1 MHIYKSGRSSN
12 AGLNQGM
19 NASLVVQ
26 RVVLNKLTLDS
37 FEKRIQFL
45 AQAFCWMVILTA
57 FAQNLP
63 TFAEETHAI
72 VPMTQQPSIILMA
85 SSGLYTYIY
94 IYIHIIYI
102 YYMRSLCGFPDP
114 VLTKPISP
122 SMPIYS
128 SAWCSPWR
136 MHAGLDLCGV
146 LRRSWG
152 SVAHDESR

>member
-37 FEKRIQFL
+37 FEKHIQFL
-45 AQAFCWMVILTA
+45 PQAFCWMVILTA

-85 SSGLYTYIY
+85 SSGLYTYHIY
-94 IYIHIIYI
+94 IYS
-102 YYMRSLCGFPDP
+102 MRSLCGFPDP

-128 SAWCSPWR
+128 SA
-136 MHAGLDLCGV
+136 
-146 LRRSWG
+146 
-152 SVAHDESR
+152 